1 MDESMA
7 PQTMQKEISKDI
19 ASGIAITIVIFGVT
33 IYMPIIGFFCS
44 LLLPLPVLFYRSKL
58 GRSTG
63 SIIPVASIALMIVIL
78 GRASIDI
85 LFFGELL
92 LLGFVLSELIEMNL
106 SVEKTIC
113 YAVSAILLT
122 GTFGLLLHGSMAR
135 IGIQALISDYVAK
148 NLQLTMAIYENMGV
162 SEDSIHLISNSLENI
177 QYVLVRIF
185 PSLVIGSTLFVA
197 WVNLLIAKP
206 MLTARK
212 LFFSDFGSLNL
223 WKAPDFLVWG
233 AIGCGLILLLPSKA
247 LKMFGLNGL
256 IILMI
261 VYFFEGIA
269 IVSFYFE
276 KKEFSRILRLFLYTL
291 IVLQQIILF
300 LIIGIGFFD
309 TWLNFRRL
317 GIKKNKS

>member
-1 MDESMA
+1 MA

-19 ASGIAITIVIFGVT
+19 ASGIAITIAIFGAT

-113 YAVSAILLT
+113 YAVSAVLLT
-122 GTFGLLLHGSMAR
+122 GTFGLLLHGSIAR
-135 IGIQALISDYVAK
+135 IGIQALVSDYVAK

-233 AIGCGLILLLPSKA
+233 AIGCGLTLLLPSKA

-276 KKEFSRILRLFLYTL
+276 KKQFPRMLRLFAYSLIALQQVVLL
-291 IVLQQIILF
+291 IV
-300 LIIGIGFFD
+300 IGFGIFD
-309 TWLNFRRL
+309 MWLDFRKLR
-317 GIKKNKS
+317 INKEN